1 MSDRRA
7 TGRTR
12 LVEDRPNWLRRL
24 FGGKRLVY
32 VQWQSVESSKVVT
45 IDDRGICPVPSYEW
59 HNLTMDE
66 VTQSDARFMMT
77 LTAEPLPAS
86 ASAAHEEGRP

>member
-12 LVEDRPNWLRRL
+12 LVEDRPCWLRRL

-32 VQWQSVESSKVVT
+32 VQWQSVESSRVVT
-45 IDDRGICPVPSYEW
+45 IDDRGICPVPCYEW
-59 HNLTMDE
+59 HNLTMNDVTESGVMAE
-66 VTQSDARFMMT
+66 VV
-77 LTAEPLPAS
+77 LTTNSFTEKP
-86 ASAAHEEGRP
+86 